1 MTQEELKKHIFRNS
15 ISNYVF
21 LVVRL
26 GLGLVLFRLF
36 YQSLTPEEFGFWAFI
51 WSVIGFGILLDFGF
65 GFTAQKRVAEL
76 SAHEKWDELSRV
88 LSTIF
93 FSYVGIAALMIL
105 VGLVGAPYM
114 IEALK
119 DVSPENKERF
129 TTILTLFFVG
139 MGLNFPIGM
148 FPEMLRGQQRLSLA
162 NYTLL
167 VGYLISFVLV
177 WFALEY
183 QLGLVVLLLV
193 TLGCSLLSEL
203 TCGLFALK
211 QMPQVRIRPSLFS
224 REMVQDTMRFSIF
237 AYITT
242 LTTVLLTRTD
252 QLVLGT
258 ALAISAVTLY
268 QPAAKVAE
276 MFMSFALQVPETL
289 SPAAA
294 HLHARGDKTFLR
306 SLLVNGTRVSVM
318 IATPLFLVSGFYM
331 EEILWL
337 LTGEKN
343 VPREMYWVG
352 QALLFW
358 GYTMILTQ
366 SVSKRIFMMTGHE
379 RRLMWLGLG
388 EAGMNLLLSVLLVLY
403 YQNVV
408 SVAVG
413 SLVATFVFGWFIIW
427 PWAAREASLSPWNL
441 ARTVLIPTWIACLP
455 IVAVIFLE
463 RYFTFDQIRGSIY
476 GLITEGLLV
485 LALALVCIWSMALR
499 AEERARLSAY
509 LGRFFSKG
517 TAA

>member
-167 VGYLISFVLV
+167 VG
-177 WFALEY
+177 
-183 QLGLVVLLLV
+183 
-193 TLGCSLLSEL
+193 
-203 TCGLFALK
+203 
-211 QMPQVRIRPSLFS
+211 
-224 REMVQDTMRFSIF
+224 
-237 AYITT
+237 
-242 LTTVLLTRTD
+242 
-252 QLVLGT
+252 
-258 ALAISAVTLY
+258 
-268 QPAAKVAE
+268 
-276 MFMSFALQVPETL
+276 
-289 SPAAA
+289 
-294 HLHARGDKTFLR
+294 
-306 SLLVNGTRVSVM
+306 
-318 IATPLFLVSGFYM
+318 
-331 EEILWL
+331 
-337 LTGEKN
+337 
-343 VPREMYWVG
+343 
-352 QALLFW
+352 
-358 GYTMILTQ
+358 
-366 SVSKRIFMMTGHE
+366 
-379 RRLMWLGLG
+379 
-388 EAGMNLLLSVLLVLY
+388 
-403 YQNVV
+403 
-408 SVAVG
+408 
-413 SLVATFVFGWFIIW
+413 
-427 PWAAREASLSPWNL
+427 
-441 ARTVLIPTWIACLP
+441 
-455 IVAVIFLE
+455 
-463 RYFTFDQIRGSIY
+463 
-476 GLITEGLLV
+476 
-485 LALALVCIWSMALR
+485 
-499 AEERARLSAY
+499 
-509 LGRFFSKG
+509 
-517 TAA
+517 